1 MGGPNNNSS
10 TDPDPPPMVRTWQ
23 FTSSNTWQTLSA
35 DISNTSFNDG
45 TGTIVGLDNTGTK
58 LIVSAHRSN
67 VGASSAGE
75 LRVYSYSSGWTQPS
89 SNYSIFGSQ
98 LNESCGSD
106 AAISGNGELIILV
119 CSGFTDHPSNNR
131 GRVRFFKIE

>member
-1 MGGPNNNSS
+1 M
-10 TDPDPPPMVRTWQ
+10 
-23 FTSSNTWQTLSA
+23 
-35 DISNTSFNDG
+35 
-45 TGTIVGLDNTGTK
+45 
-58 LIVSAHRSN
+58 IVSAHRSN

-75 LRVYSYSSGWTQPS
+75 LKVYSYLSGWTQPS

-106 AAISGNGELIILV
+106 AAISGNGELIIVV